1 MDTKDALSMLSRQ
14 MMVLLGIAK
23 RYDIPVL
30 ITNQVFMDIDR
41 HRLSGLGGT
50 ALSHI
55 SKAIIRVEK
64 HEGFRRAVVSKHR
77 SRAEGMS
84 WEFVLTGTGVR
95 DR

>member
-1 MDTKDALSMLSRQ
+1 
-14 MMVLLGIAK
+14 
-23 RYDIPVL
+23 
-30 ITNQVFMDIDR
+30 MDIDH

-64 HEGFRRAVVSKHR
+64 HEGFRRLVVFKHR
-77 SRAEGMS
+77 SQAEGKS
-84 WEFVLTGTGVR
+84 WEFILTGTGVR